1 MTAPFNLVSFAN
13 GLLANAN
20 RPHEGCGFGIDGED
34 CYACELAKRQEKCG
48 GCSQPAT
55 RRDADDV
62 ADVCDY
68 CGEASDDQ
76 KRDREKRLR
85 RMAEREEI

>member
-13 GLLANAN
+13 GLLASQ
-20 RPHEGCGFGIDGED
+20 RSPV
-34 CYACELAKRQEKCG
+34 KCG

-68 CGEASDDQ
+68 CGEASDEQ